1 VSFHLYRSVIVAS
14 KSEARQYQSANG
26 VVMSY
31 VLLVEDN
38 QENADMVI
46 RLLHSLKLEVYHAT
60 RGLEAAHKARS
71 DRPILILMD
80 FNLPDIDGRTLVL
93 QLKKQLGGRASP
105 PIAALTARTGDVEK
119 QLAQRFGCSAFI
131 SKPFEP
137 EEFLQIVKS
146 LVPSLCE

>member
-1 VSFHLYRSVIVAS
+1 
-14 KSEARQYQSANG
+14 
-26 VVMSY
+26 MSY

-46 RLLHSLKLEVYHAT
+46 RLLHKLGLEVRHT
-60 RGLEAAHKARS
+60 VKGLEGAHMARAE
-71 DRPILILMD
+71 RPSLILMD

-93 QLKKQLGGRASP
+93 QLKKQLGGPNAP
-105 PIAALTARTGDVEK
+105 PIAALTARTGNVER

-137 EEFLQIVKS
+137 EEFLEVVRS
-146 LVPSLCE
+146 LLPTLAEEKKKDSNT